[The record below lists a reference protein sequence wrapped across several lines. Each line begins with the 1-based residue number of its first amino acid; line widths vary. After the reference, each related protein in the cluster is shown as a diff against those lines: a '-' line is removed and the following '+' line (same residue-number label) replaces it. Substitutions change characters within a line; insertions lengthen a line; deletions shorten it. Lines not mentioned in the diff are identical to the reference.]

1 MGWVRGPS
9 SLPISVFEISLR
21 FRTAGVGKAVQMEDS
36 ISTGVSSGCPHV
48 HLVVD
53 DREVRSAVYLRLA
66 ALADVHL
73 EIRHLTA
80 GDYEVENEWIFE
92 RKTVQDFALSVVD
105 GRLFSQARRLA
116 RCPAGRALIV
126 EGKETENSCV
136 SREAWQGAMVSL
148 GLAFQLPVLRS
159 ENAEETVRLLR
170 FAAQQARRQRETVF
184 VPARR
189 RPRTLERQR
198 ILVLAGLPGVGAH
211 RARLLLDYF
220 GSIEA
225 VMLADE
231 TELNLVPGIG
241 PHTARQIRRV
251 VKAGPHEAWS
261 AERSG

>member
-1 MGWVRGPS
+1 
-9 SLPISVFEISLR
+9 
-21 FRTAGVGKAVQMEDS
+21 MEDS
-36 ISTGVSSGCPHV
+36 IPTAASSACPRV

-53 DREVRSAVYLRLA
+53 DREVRSAVCQQLA
-66 ALADVHL
+66 AQADVRL

-126 EGKETENSCV
+126 EGMETENSCV
-136 SREAWQGAMVSL
+136 SHEAWQGAMVSL

-198 ILVLAGLPGVGAH
+198 IVVLAALPGVGAH
-211 RARLLLDYF
+211 RARLLLEHF
-220 GSIEA
+220 GSVEA
-225 VMLADE
+225 VVLAGE
-231 TELNLVPGIG
+231 EELTEVVGIG
-241 PHTARQIRRV
+241 SQTARGIRKV
-251 VKAGPHEAWS
+251 VAART
-261 AERSG
+261 A